1 MAPTAKSEIFD
12 VIQRNLREILPELD
26 SVVINPSQ
34 SMKELGANS
43 VDRADVILQ
52 TMETL
57 GVTFP
62 LHELAGVD
70 NIQGLVDFL
79 HSRITA

>member
-1 MAPTAKSEIFD
+1 MATAAKSEIFE
-12 VIQRNLREILPELD
+12 VIQRNLREILPELQ
-26 SVVINPSQ
+26 SVVIDPKQ
-34 SMKELGANS
+34 SMKQLGANS
-43 VDRADVILQ
+43 LDRADVILQ
-52 TMETL
+52 SMEAL

-79 HSRITA
+79 YSKIPA

>member
-1 MAPTAKSEIFD
+1 MATVVKSEIFE
-12 VIQRNLREILPELD
+12 VIQRNLREILPELQ
-26 SVVINPSQ
+26 SVVIDPQQ

-43 VDRADVILQ
+43 IDRADVVLQ
-52 TMETL
+52 SMEAL

-62 LHELAGVD
+62 LNELAGVD

-79 HSRITA
+79 HARIPA

>member
-1 MAPTAKSEIFD
+1 MATVVKSEIFE
-12 VIQRNLREILPELD
+12 VIQRNLREILPELQ
-26 SVVINPSQ
+26 SVAIDPQQ

-43 VDRADVILQ
+43 IDRADVVLQ
-52 TMETL
+52 SMEAL

-62 LHELAGVD
+62 LNELAGVD

-79 HSRITA
+79 HARIPA

>member
-1 MAPTAKSEIFD
+1 MATVAKAEIFE
-12 VIQRNLREILPELD
+12 VIQRNLREILPELQ
-26 SVVINPSQ
+26 SVAIDPQQ

-43 VDRADVILQ
+43 IDRADVVLQ
-52 TMETL
+52 SMEAL

-62 LHELAGVD
+62 LNELAGVD

-79 HSRITA
+79 HARIPA